1 MQSIMPKR
9 KHADFEEDS
18 PSGFTHRE
26 DRKGDLQAT
35 RLRHKFERGSQLLHR
50 ALKTARGFERQKLG
64 RRQRVA
70 KQNDDQQALGRL
82 EAEVQALKTLD
93 LFATAER
100 HLFKQLVK
108 TKRIAESPAFARL
121 KGSTSVSINSPRDV
135 AETNVTARLFKSN
148 PVKNAM
154 PGIIAGIRDI
164 LGLEDV
170 QTKWKG
176 HAKDSAPVGEETR
189 EIRTSQDERKLHYIS
204 SGNETNG
211 ENCVSGDVS
220 MDDVEPNIDFAVF
233 DPRIGSS
240 ESGSDVEGE
249 SAMRG
254 IIRSP
259 DSRNRTTNLS
269 LSLSPS
275 PSISASES
283 SQPSKGKDGKAYDAP
298 GAQTKATTFLP
309 SLMMGGY
316 WSGSESGGDE
326 DISDIRPRRKNR
338 MGQQARRALWEKK
351 YGGGANHI
359 QNQKQKEGRDRGWDS
374 RKGAM
379 DDHDDPRGKRGK
391 GKGNNNAQASY
402 VLDYRLQRE
411 ENSKAETATQRK
423 KPLEKMPLHP
433 SWEAARRAKEQKAQA
448 SFQGKK
454 IIFD

>member
-1 MQSIMPKR
+1 
-9 KHADFEEDS
+9 
-18 PSGFTHRE
+18 
-26 DRKGDLQAT
+26 
-35 RLRHKFERGSQLLHR
+35 
-50 ALKTARGFERQKLG
+50 
-64 RRQRVA
+64 
-70 KQNDDQQALGRL
+70 
-82 EAEVQALKTLD
+82 
-93 LFATAER
+93 
-100 HLFKQLVK
+100 
-108 TKRIAESPAFARL
+108 
-121 KGSTSVSINSPRDV
+121 
-135 AETNVTARLFKSN
+135 
-148 PVKNAM
+148 M

-170 QTKWKG
+170 QTKRKG

-204 SGNETNG
+204 SGNETHG
-211 ENCVSGDVS
+211 ENGVSGDVS

-259 DSRNRTTNLS
+259 DSRNHTTNLS

-298 GAQTKATTFLP
+298 SAQTKGTTFLP

-359 QNQKQKEGRDRGWDS
+359 QNQMQKEGRDRGWDS